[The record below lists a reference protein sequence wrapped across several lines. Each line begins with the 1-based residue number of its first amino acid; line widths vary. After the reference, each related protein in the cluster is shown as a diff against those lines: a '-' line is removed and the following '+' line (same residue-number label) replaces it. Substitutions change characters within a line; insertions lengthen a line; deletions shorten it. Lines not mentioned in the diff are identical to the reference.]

1 MKKILFFAASVILFG
16 SCTKSPEQKV
26 NALVKEY
33 LEKTL
38 YHPDTYAPTNT
49 ELDSAFT
56 PYDDP
61 VFYEKT
67 LKLAKLGVLIEECN
81 DDASSA
87 KRGMAIWSGP
97 YQSSFDRVNY
107 KEDKA
112 KYDEAIQKKKKAL
125 AECEELGK
133 ELKKLKNQKE
143 EFIGF
148 KAVHSYRAN
157 NNAGQ
162 TIGGS
167 VLFIISKNL
176 NSILATYDM
185 DSEEYK
191 AVDYLYKEMQGK
203 ASVADEVSLDR

>member
-1 MKKILFFAASVILFG
+1 SIGYLIRFLS
-16 SCTKSPEQKV
+16 KSPEQKV

-56 PYDDP
+56 PYDNP

-67 LKLAKLGVLIEECN
+67 LKLAKLGVFIEECN

-125 AECEELGK
+125 AECE
-133 ELKKLKNQKE
+133 
-143 EFIGF
+143 
-148 KAVHSYRAN
+148 
-157 NNAGQ
+157 
-162 TIGGS
+162 
-167 VLFIISKNL
+167 
-176 NSILATYDM
+176 
-185 DSEEYK
+185 
-191 AVDYLYKEMQGK
+191 
-203 ASVADEVSLDR
+203 

>member
-26 NALVKEY
+26 NALIKEY

-87 KRGMAIWSGP
+87 KRGLALTVLITRKIKQNMMKL
-97 YQSSFDRVNY
+97 F
-107 KEDKA
+107 
-112 KYDEAIQKKKKAL
+112 KKRRRL
-125 AECEELGK
+125 L
-133 ELKKLKNQKE
+133 
-143 EFIGF
+143 
-148 KAVHSYRAN
+148 
-157 NNAGQ
+157 
-162 TIGGS
+162 
-167 VLFIISKNL
+167 L
-176 NSILATYDM
+176 N
-185 DSEEYK
+185 
-191 AVDYLYKEMQGK
+191 V
-203 ASVADEVSLDR
+203 RN

>member
-26 NALVKEY
+26 NALIKEY

-87 KRGMAIWSGP
+87 KRGMAIWSRFLPVG
-97 YQSSFDRVNY
+97 
-107 KEDKA
+107 
-112 KYDEAIQKKKKAL
+112 
-125 AECEELGK
+125 
-133 ELKKLKNQKE
+133 
-143 EFIGF
+143 
-148 KAVHSYRAN
+148 
-157 NNAGQ
+157 
-162 TIGGS
+162 
-167 VLFIISKNL
+167 
-176 NSILATYDM
+176 
-185 DSEEYK
+185 
-191 AVDYLYKEMQGK
+191 
-203 ASVADEVSLDR
+203 

>member
-1 MKKILFFAASVILFG
+1 M
-16 SCTKSPEQKV
+16 
-26 NALVKEY
+26 
-33 LEKTL
+33 
-38 YHPDTYAPTNT
+38 
-49 ELDSAFT
+49 
-56 PYDDP
+56 
-61 VFYEKT
+61 
-67 LKLAKLGVLIEECN
+67 VLISL
-81 DDASSA
+81 ALTVLITR
-87 KRGMAIWSGP
+87 KIK
-97 YQSSFDRVNY
+97 Q
-107 KEDKA
+107 

-125 AECEELGK
+125 AECEELGE

-167 VLFIISKNL
+167 ALFIISKDL
-176 NSILATYDM
+176 NNILAAYDM